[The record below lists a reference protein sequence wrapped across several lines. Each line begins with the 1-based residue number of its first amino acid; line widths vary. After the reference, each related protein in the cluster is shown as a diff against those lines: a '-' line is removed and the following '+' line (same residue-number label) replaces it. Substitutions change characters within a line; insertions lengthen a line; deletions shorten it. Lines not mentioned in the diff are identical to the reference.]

1 MAQQLKIAHLDET
14 AVAKLRALEEE
25 TGKHIMAF
33 STGMAFAQL
42 PNDQLQKVQA
52 LEKELGVLLLVYEEA

>member
-14 AVAKLRALEEE
+14 AVAKLRALEET

-42 PNDQLQKVQA
+42 SAEHLEQVQS
-52 LEKELGVLLLVYEEA
+52 LEKELNVVLLVYEN

>member
-14 AVAKLRALEEE
+14 AVVKVRALEDA

-33 STGMAFAQL
+33 QSGPPFADLSKEHLEQ
-42 PNDQLQKVQA
+42 VQE
-52 LEKELGVLLLVYEEA
+52 LEEKLGVTLLVYET

>member
-14 AVAKLRALEEE
+14 AVGKIRALEKE

-33 STGMAFAQL
+33 ESGPAFAEL
-42 PNDQLQKVQA
+42 STEHLDKVKT
-52 LEKELGVLLLVYEEA
+52 LEIELDTVLLVYED

>member
-14 AVAKLRALEEE
+14 AVAQIQTLENT

-33 STGMAFAQL
+33 EKGASFAELAQE
-42 PNDQLQKVQA
+42 D
-52 LEKELGVLLLVYEEA
+52 LEKIQSLEQQLDIILLVYEL

>member
-14 AVAKLRALEEE
+14 AVAKVRALEEE

-33 STGMAFAQL
+33 ESGPPFAEL
-42 PNDQLQKVQA
+42 SAELLQKVQL
-52 LEKELGVLLLVYEEA
+52 LEKELGVVLLVYED

>member
-14 AVAKLRALEEE
+14 AVAKIQALEEE

-33 STGMAFAQL
+33 ASGPPFAHL
-42 PNDQLQKVQA
+42 SPEHLMKVQA
-52 LEKELGVLLLVYEEA
+52 LEKELGALLLVYED

>member
-14 AVAKLRALEEE
+14 AVAQLRALESE

-33 STGMAFAQL
+33 QSGPPFAQL
-42 PNDQLQKVQA
+42 SAAHLEKVQS
-52 LEKELGVLLLVYEEA
+52 LEEELGIVLLVYES

>member
-14 AVAKLRALEEE
+14 AVAKLHALEEA

-33 STGMAFAQL
+33 THGPTFAQL
-42 PNDQLQKVQA
+42 SKEHLDSIQT
-52 LEKELGVLLLVYEEA
+52 LEKELDVILLVYEG

>member
-14 AVAKLRALEEE
+14 AVAKIRALEKE

-33 STGMAFAQL
+33 ENGPAFAEL
-42 PNDQLQKVQA
+42 SGDHLNKVQA
-52 LEKELGVLLLVYEEA
+52 LEKELGALLLVYED

>member
-14 AVAKLRALEEE
+14 AVAKIRALEKE

-33 STGMAFAQL
+33 GSGPAFAEL
-42 PNDQLQKVQA
+42 SSDHLNKVQA
-52 LEKELGVLLLVYEEA
+52 IEKELGTVLLVYED

>member
-14 AVAKLRALEEE
+14 AVAKLRALEKE

-33 STGMAFAQL
+33 EDGPPFAELSDEHLNQ
-42 PNDQLQKVQA
+42 VQA
-52 LEKELGVLLLVYEEA
+52 LEKELGIVLLVYET

>member
-14 AVAKLRALEEE
+14 AVAKLRTLEEA

-33 STGMAFAQL
+33 ATGMAFAQL
-42 PNDQLQKVQA
+42 SDEHLEQVQA
-52 LEKELGVLLLVYEEA
+52 LEKELDVVLLVYEN

>member
-14 AVAKLRALEEE
+14 AVAKLRTLEEA

-42 PNDQLQKVQA
+42 SPEHLEQVQA
-52 LEKELGVLLLVYEEA
+52 LEKELNVVLLVYEN